1 MAVQTGRT
9 VSRRINFVI
18 SDSAG
23 TLRDIPIDGL
33 SVVGVTYEE
42 QDLTAFQDAVRGALP
57 NMPDAPID
65 IHGPWS
71 SKAAQAASG
80 SGVVPA
86 LSGSHTVLSA
96 LVGLAGTPSATCPS
110 TLDVQFGVRQTW
122 ESGEPQFGISGSTGG
137 NGYICTK
144 YTVNDDLTYDAR
156 FVLYPG
162 SAIPAWGTS
171 IET

>member
-1 MAVQTGRT
+1 MAAQTGRT
-9 VSRRINFVI
+9 VSRWVNFVV

-23 TLRDIPIDGL
+23 TLRDIPITGF
-33 SVVGVTYEE
+33 SICGVTYEE
-42 QDLTAFQDAVRGALP
+42 QDVTALQDAVRNALP

-65 IHGPWS
+65 ISGPFDS
-71 SKAAQAASG
+71 SAAQTASG
-80 SGVVPA
+80 AGVVPA

-96 LVGLAGTPSATCPS
+96 LNGVATTPSAACPS
-110 TLDVQFGVRQTW
+110 TLDIQFGVRQTYTA
-122 ESGEPQFGISGSTGG
+122 GEPQFGISGSTGG

-162 SAIPAWGTS
+162 SAIPAWGTAV
-171 IET
+171 ET

>member
-1 MAVQTGRT
+1 MAVKTGRT

-18 SDSAG
+18 SDSGG
-23 TLRDIPIDGL
+23 TLRDIPIDGI
-33 SVVGVTYEE
+33 SIVGVTYEE

-57 NMPDAPID
+57 NMPDAPIE

-71 SKAAQAASG
+71 SKAATSASG
-80 SGVVPA
+80 SGAAPT

-96 LVGLAGTPSATCPS
+96 LVGVYPTTPS

>member
-1 MAVQTGRT
+1 MTAKTGRT
-9 VSRRINFVI
+9 VSRRINFAI
-18 SDSAG
+18 SDAAG
-23 TLRDIPIDGL
+23 TLRDIPIDGI
-33 SVVGVTYEE
+33 SIVGVTYEE

-71 SKAAQAASG
+71 SKAATAASAAG
-80 SGVVPA
+80 AVPA

-96 LVGLAGTPSATCPS
+96 LVGVYPTTPC

-122 ESGEPQFGISGSTGG
+122 ETGEPQFGISGSTGG
-137 NGYICTK
+137 AGLSGYICTK

-156 FVLYPG
+156 FVLFPG
-162 SAIPAWGTS
+162 SLLPAWGTK